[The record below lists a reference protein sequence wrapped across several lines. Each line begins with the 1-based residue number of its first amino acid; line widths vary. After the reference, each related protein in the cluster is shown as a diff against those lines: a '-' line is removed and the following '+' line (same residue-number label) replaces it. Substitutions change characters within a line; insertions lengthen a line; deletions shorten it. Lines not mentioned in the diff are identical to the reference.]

1 MKEQNYKNHSR
12 MVPMYHYFLTIILLA
27 ILIKTCLPCCSQT
40 CNFSQSNILIGGL
53 TLACIVIAY
62 FARAFALKAQDRVI
76 RAEENLR
83 HFVATGKLL
92 PGNLR
97 MNQIIALRF
106 ASDDEWLDLIERA
119 IKENLNSKDIKQ
131 SIKNWKADFNRV

>member
-1 MKEQNYKNHSR
+1 MKEQNYKNHTR

-27 ILIKTCLPCCSQT
+27 ILIKICLPCCYQT
-40 CNFSQSNILIGGL
+40 CTFSQSNILIGAL

-92 PGNLR
+92 PENLK

-106 ASDDEWLDLIERA
+106 ASDDEWLSLMDKA
-119 IKENLNSKDIKQ
+119 IKENLRSKDIKL